1 MNKLEELSGKKYSEI
16 LYDSKIDNGKD
27 GIFGGKEEVFKEYGI
42 NQQYLYSIVIHS
54 EQN

>member
-42 NQQYLYSIVIHS
+42 NQQHLYSIVIDS
-54 EQN
+54 E